1 MSCRSTPG
9 MSVPMGL
16 ARIDSG
22 LEDDQVQSLIHQLR
36 HEYNGAHDQHPSQQN
51 HGSEPVDLTE
61 RWQALRTHLEA
72 AVAAHPR
79 LRPQRR
85 AGLIRRTRDADTPP
99 DASMIYAGERIR
111 TRAIQAARMLED
123 HLATEGARLGVPDR
137 EVQQLYSAGRAAAQ
151 SGRQEWPTDEERQ
164 RWRGLPLDPRTR
176 RGLTTVAER
185 LDNPDG
191 RQELI
196 TDHRSLV
203 GHAAEIS
210 VAGYHPESQRLE
222 ICTTDGMWLNYC
234 NVDADTAAQIHQG
247 ERPDDVLRE
256 QLQGRRAHQY
266 RDAVQAAASGVQ
278 RRCSDCGQYTGANHT
293 CRLPAAAGQDPGH
306 AAYRRA
312 TTGNLQTLDVP
323 GQDGAPGASLTI
335 DALADVAELMDNTD
349 CGEHI
354 AIPVADQEPSR
365 QLIGEFTAT
374 LGEDDQIVITHSR
387 AACTDPAHQE
397 AAADSCSH
405 VERAG
410 AVLGEQLAAA
420 LHHHRDQV
428 AAGTA
433 AALAAEATAAASAHT
448 QPASAALRP
457 EAPDQ
462 STFRYSDDPA
472 RFAADVRAAMSDPQ
486 VPFMAGDPA
495 RPVMYGFGADREF
508 GVELEYDSP
517 RPNIAADQIGHALYG
532 ADFTRTPRMQRYGAA
547 RSAGYVRDL
556 RGGWTFEHDGSV
568 DGEVVTPIMSDP
580 TGDLEPTARGVHADH
595 RERRRRLWADW
606 IAHLHQRGRPRRHG
620 CTDDPVHA
628 LHAPPPSRPAPD
640 GHCRTRPRTWLRQPH
655 PRTTDRGVQQDLR
668 TPELHSPVHLRQRRP
683 HRRPINRFGR
693 SFLTHR
699 VPTLGWL
706 AGSGADPG
714 AGEALGRSAGLQ
726 LAEPVADLRRSST
739 AGRPAEPRSRRLR
752 RRHPARPTP
761 DRRTVP
767 PRRGQTAAHPT
778 VGRRPG
784 QPERPPRPHLSSLH
798 IPVLPYHPI
807 TCNSRYPLTTTRRAL
822 LRTRRP
828 A

>member
-36 HEYNGAHDQHPSQQN
+36 HEYNAAHDQHSPQQN

-72 AVAAHPR
+72 AVAAHSR

-185 LDNPDG
+185 PDNPDG

-196 TDHRSLV
+196 TDHRSPI
-203 GHAAEIS
+203 GATAEIS

-266 RDAVQAAASGVQ
+266 RDAVQAAAAGVQ
-278 RRCSDCGQYTGANHT
+278 RRCSDCGRYTGANHT
-293 CRLPAAAGQDPGH
+293 CRLPVAAGQEPGQ

-335 DALADVAELMDNTD
+335 DALTDVAELMDNTD
-349 CGEHI
+349 RGEHI
-354 AIPVADQEPSR
+354 AISVVDQELSR

-374 LGEDDQIVITHSR
+374 LGEDNQIVITHSR
-387 AACTDPAHQE
+387 AACTDPAHQD

-405 VERAG
+405 VQQAG

-472 RFAADVRAAMSDPQ
+472 RFAADVRAAISDPR
-486 VPFMAGDPA
+486 VPFMAGDPT

-547 RSAGYVRDL
+547 RSSGYVRDL
-556 RGGWTFEHDGSV
+556 RGGWTFERDGSV
-568 DGEVVTPIMSDP
+568 DGEVVTPIMSDRP
-580 TGDLEPTARGVHADH
+580 ETWNRLHEVCTLITGNGGVASGRTGSHISISAADH
-595 RERRRRLWADW
+595 AGMAARMTRFMRFMHRHQADLHLMATAGHGRGPGYANPIREPPTVGFNRISELRNSTHRYTYVNVAHIADRSTDLAAASSRIEFRLWDGSLDPARIQAQVKLSAALLDYSSQNRSLTFADPRPQGGRLNPDHDDFAAGTQHVRHLIDELFRRDEDKQQVTRLWA
-606 IAHLHQRGRPRRHG
+606 
-620 CTDDPVHA
+620 
-628 LHAPPPSRPAPD
+628 
-640 GHCRTRPRTWLRQPH
+640 
-655 PRTTDRGVQQDLR
+655 
-668 TPELHSPVHLRQRRP
+668 
-683 HRRPINRFGR
+683 
-693 SFLTHR
+693 
-699 VPTLGWL
+699 
-706 AGSGADPG
+706 
-714 AGEALGRSAGLQ
+714 AGL
-726 LAEPVADLRRSST
+726 ANRNGHRD
-739 AGRPAEPRSRRLR
+739 
-752 RRHPARPTP
+752 
-761 DRRTVP
+761 
-767 PRRGQTAAHPT
+767 
-778 VGRRPG
+778 
-784 QPERPPRPHLSSLH
+784 H
-798 IPVLPYHPI
+798 I
-807 TCNSRYPLTTTRRAL
+807 
-822 LRTRRP
+822 
-828 A
+828 